1 MYWDSLSTQSDVDA
15 LLSKEGLTLE
25 EVLDYENVLQ
35 ECKSQNSKLLQYLNR
50 TEIFDALIDLII
62 QEPPADV
69 DDNIRFMHSNM
80 ACEILTSDVPSFKTH
95 LVENQ
100 NFLNKLYSFLV
111 KEPPLNPLLTSFF
124 CKTFGMLITKQ
135 NEQDYFSYK
144 SVCLQV
150 LEFIKS
156 KKGFL
161 PTILKHF
168 GNQVISDLLLSHI
181 TDIEDAELKSELL
194 EWLNEQ
200 KMVAEIINLLKQ
212 QGQVQKHYNASQ
224 FLIELIKISRC
235 KRQNEQ
241 QDKVTSDPILDTL
254 ECEMTTKQLL
264 DIILEENG
272 EESAIVAGIQII
284 LRLLE
289 NAIIQE
295 PVSDTALQNVIDA
308 EKEHHDMVVNRLVNV
323 IKPRVAE
330 FVEILKNPPVKPD
343 IITTFGILSPP
354 LGNVRLQICNLF
366 TVLIETKNKNVIQ
379 SICETDYYNTL
390 LNLFKQY
397 PWNNF
402 LHSRAKVCINYAIGS
417 FETDNEAELEAH
429 LLTTNLQRYII
440 SDCKV
445 VPKMLELYLNNS
457 QFEFGRLGYM
467 GHLIEMFDSLSTT
480 LKLSEEIRALVQ
492 STLTEEEKQSL
503 STLIDGDDS
512 QLAQTLAVQKKFL
525 ADMDPHRICPSDGSR
540 FDCGGMV
547 VTDLP
552 KMSVI
557 ELGQMMDSINNAL
570 NNFVLGDLGDIEA
583 SDSNRWADFSSTD
596 QLLDLGNEPSRFGG
610 DGLTEDDSDPFG
622 LRMFGID
629 REKIDDDNEDSDPF
643 APVQSATNAQ
653 DAILA
658 KDMLMGDGMLFQK
671 SDLDL
676 SSLASSGLV
685 DSESNSDM
693 PLTGG
698 MDHNILKFLQAVNEA
713 GPSSTAMLEDNF
725 ADFESVLGVTGV
737 SSAVGSKSES
747 EISGLPSSVATSS
760 DPTISSFNR
769 QFENIFKEDTPPR
782 GDQPVSVETGKASD
796 GMLEEQSE
804 LEVKY
809 RDEKSD
815 EHIEQASSTPE
826 VVNDSN
832 EVSGTPVNGKTIDAV
847 PDDSSVANPVTEHN
861 SSIAASDK
869 LLPSSTATSS
879 DPAISSLN
887 QKFENT
893 FKEDTP
899 PREEHVSSVAN
910 PVTENNSSSVASD
923 KFSEHTDRSKDAKVE
938 TTESATIDQSEVI
951 NGNESSTVDNTTPKE
966 DASRSTLPT
975 GASASVESIEKDA
988 VDSNATCVS
997 SVADAND
1004 SSGTPDN

>member
-62 QEPPADV
+62 QEPPADI

-200 KMVAEIINLLKQ
+200 KMVAEIIGLLKQ

-254 ECEMTTKQLL
+254 ESEMTTKQLL

-308 EKEHHDMVVNRLVNV
+308 EKEHHDMVVTRLVNV

-330 FVEILKNPPVKPD
+330 FVEILKNPPAKPD
-343 IITTFGILSPP
+343 IITTFGTLSPP

-366 TVLIETKNKNVIQ
+366 TVLIETENKEVIQ
-379 SICETDYYNTL
+379 TICETDYYNTL

-397 PWNNF
+397 RWNNF

-417 FETDNEAELEAH
+417 FDQSEGGADGEPQ
-429 LLTTNLQRYII
+429 LLTSSLQRYIF

-445 VPKMLELYLNNS
+445 VPKMVELFENNS
-457 QFEFGRLGYM
+457 KLESGRLGYM
-467 GHLIEMFDSLSTT
+467 GHLIEMFDALSTT

-492 STLTEEEKQSL
+492 STLTEDEKQSL
-503 STLIDGDDS
+503 SSLIDGDDS
-512 QLAQTLAVQKKFL
+512 LIAQTLGVQKKFL
-525 ADMDPHRICPSDGSR
+525 ADQDPYRICPNSDGSR
-540 FDCGGMV
+540 FDCGGMA
-547 VTDLP
+547 VTEIP

-557 ELGQMMDSINNAL
+557 ELGQIMESINNAF
-570 NNFVLGDLGDIEA
+570 NNFGGFVLGDIEDIEA
-583 SDSNRWADFSSTD
+583 SDSNRWADFGSSD
-596 QLLDLGNEPSRFGG
+596 QLLELGNEPSRFSN
-610 DGLTEDDSDPFG
+610 DGLTEDDNDPFG
-622 LRMFGID
+622 LRMFGIE
-629 REKIDDDNEDSDPF
+629 REKTDDDNDDSDPF
-643 APVQSATNAQ
+643 APVSSAANTQDTN
-653 DAILA
+653 LS
-658 KDMLMGDGMLFQK
+658 KDMLMGDGLLVQK
-671 SDLDL
+671 SDLDFA
-676 SSLASSGLV
+676 SLASSGLV

-725 ADFESVLGVTGV
+725 ADFESVLGVGDA
-737 SSAVGSKSES
+737 SAVGSRSES
-747 EISGLPSSVATSS
+747 SISG
-760 DPTISSFNR
+760 
-769 QFENIFKEDTPPR
+769 
-782 GDQPVSVETGKASD
+782 
-796 GMLEEQSE
+796 
-804 LEVKY
+804 
-809 RDEKSD
+809 
-815 EHIEQASSTPE
+815 
-826 VVNDSN
+826 
-832 EVSGTPVNGKTIDAV
+832 
-847 PDDSSVANPVTEHN
+847 
-861 SSIAASDK
+861 
-869 LLPSSTATSS
+869 LPSSTATSS
-879 DPAISSLN
+879 DPAINSVNPLFD
-887 QKFENT
+887 FENADI
-893 FKEDTP
+893 FNANSIP
-899 PREEHVSSVAN
+899 PTADQPASGVETVKAVEVMQEKQSELEGKRVGEESGEHIESASAIPEGINDSNKV
-910 PVTENNSSSVASD
+910 SD
-923 KFSEHTDRSKDAKVE
+923 KAVNGKTDDVVPVVSTVA
-938 TTESATIDQSEVI
+938 TTESEKNSSIVESDELSQHNERSKEGMENAAESPTVEKSEAI
-951 NGNESSTVDNTTPKE
+951 NGNDSSTVNNTSPKE
-966 DASRSTLPT
+966 DSSSSTQPT
-975 GASASVESIEKDA
+975 VGSGPVESVEKDAA
-988 VDSNATCVS
+988 VDSNTSCDS
-997 SVADAND
+997 SVAND
-1004 SSGTPDN
+1004 SSGSPDN

>member
-62 QEPPADV
+62 QEPPADM

-308 EKEHHDMVVNRLVNV
+308 EKEHHDMVVTRLVNV

-330 FVEILKNPPVKPD
+330 LVEILKNPPVKSD

-366 TVLIETKNKNVIQ
+366 TVLIETENKEVIKT
-379 SICETDYYNTL
+379 ICETDYYNTL

-417 FETDNEAELEAH
+417 FDQSEGGADGEPQ
-429 LLTTNLQRYII
+429 LLTSSLQRYII
-440 SDCKV
+440 TDCKV
-445 VPKMLELYLNNS
+445 VPKMVELNLKNS
-457 QFEFGRLGYM
+457 KYPFGRLGYM

-492 STLTEEEKQSL
+492 STLTEEQKQSL

-512 QLAQTLAVQKKFL
+512 ELAQTLAVQKKFL
-525 ADMDPHRICPSDGSR
+525 ADMDPYHICPSDGTR
-540 FDCGGMV
+540 FDCGEMV
-547 VTDLP
+547 VDDVT
-552 KMSVI
+552 KVSAI
-557 ELGQMMDSINNAL
+557 ELEQIMENINNAL
-570 NNFVLGDLGDIEA
+570 NNFGGLLLGGIEDIGDIEA

-596 QLLDLGNEPSRFGG
+596 QLLELGNDPSRFGS
-610 DGLTEDDSDPFG
+610 DGLTEDDNDPFG
-622 LRMFGID
+622 LRMFGIE
-629 REKIDDDNEDSDPF
+629 RKKTDDDSEDSDPF
-643 APVQSATNAQ
+643 APVQSAANTQ
-653 DAILA
+653 DVTLS
-658 KDMLMGDGMLFQK
+658 KDMLMGDSLLVQK
-671 SDLDL
+671 SDLDFA
-676 SSLASSGLV
+676 SLASSGLV

-725 ADFESVLGVTGV
+725 ADFESVLGVTGD

-747 EISGLPSSVATSS
+747 TISGLPSSTATSS
-760 DPTISSFNR
+760 DPAISSVNPLFD
-769 QFENIFKEDTPPR
+769 FENADIFNANSIPPTV
-782 GDQPVSVETGKASD
+782 DQPASVEAGKATD
-796 GMLEEQSE
+796 TVQEKQSE
-804 LEVKY
+804 LVVKCG
-809 RDEKSD
+809 DEKSD

-832 EVSGTPVNGKTIDAV
+832 EVSGKSVNGKTVDAV
-847 PDDSSVANPVTEHN
+847 PDVSSVANPETEHN
-861 SSIAASDK
+861 SSIVASDK
-869 LLPSSTATSS
+869 L
-879 DPAISSLN
+879 
-887 QKFENT
+887 
-893 FKEDTP
+893 
-899 PREEHVSSVAN
+899 
-910 PVTENNSSSVASD
+910 
-923 KFSEHTDRSKDAKVE
+923 SEHTDCKDGKVNA
-938 TTESATIDQSEVI
+938 TDSATIDEAEVI
-951 NGNESSTVDNTTPKE
+951 NGNDSSTVDKTTPKE
-966 DASRSTLPT
+966 DASSSPQPT
-975 GASASVESIEKDA
+975 DASASVESIEKAA
-988 VDSNATCVS
+988 VEKSNASSES
-997 SVADAND
+997 SVANADDA
-1004 SSGTPDN
+1004 SGTPDN